1 VTGTTEHAPTRVEAE
16 AVPALD
22 LVGVRA
28 GYGPLEV
35 LHGIDLSL
43 GAGRVLALLGPNGA
57 GKSTT
62 LRVASGR
69 LHPKSGRVLCRGQ
82 DVTKASPQR
91 LTRLGICAI
100 PEGRG
105 VFPNLTVA
113 ENVRMWTFG
122 ARLRWSEAEEIAYQR
137 FPVLAERRRQQAGTL
152 SGGEQQMLAMSRALC
167 VKPTILLLDEISM
180 GLAPLAVATLYE
192 VVAALADEG
201 IAIIVV
207 EQFAQ
212 TALHVADEAVVLS
225 QGRIELRG
233 RPDEVGEALAGVYLR
248 HNASPTD

>member
-1 VTGTTEHAPTRVEAE
+1 MTGTTERPTAQHESGVA
-16 AVPALD
+16 PALD
-22 LVGVRA
+22 LVGVHA

-35 LHGIDLSL
+35 LHGVDLSL
-43 GAGRVLALLGPNGA
+43 RAGRVLALLGPNGA

-69 LHPKSGRVLCRGQ
+69 LHPKRGQVLCRGQ

-91 LTRLGICAI
+91 LTRLGVCAI

-122 ARLRWSEAEEIAYQR
+122 AQLRWSAAEEIVYQR
-137 FPVLAERRRQQAGTL
+137 FPVLAERRRQPAGTL

-180 GLAPLAVATLYE
+180 GLAPLAVASLYE
-192 VVAALADEG
+192 VVAALAEEG

-233 RPDEVGEALAGVYLR
+233 RPDEVSQALAGVYLR
-248 HNASPTD
+248 HDPKRHE